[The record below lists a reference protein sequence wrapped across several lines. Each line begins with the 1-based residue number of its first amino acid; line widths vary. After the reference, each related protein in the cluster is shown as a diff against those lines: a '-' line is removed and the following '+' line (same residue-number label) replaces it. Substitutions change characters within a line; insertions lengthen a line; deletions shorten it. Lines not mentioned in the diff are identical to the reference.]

1 MENWTDRGSLT
12 VISGFSGAGKGTIMK
27 ELLKAHPEYVLSV
40 SVTTREPREGEEE
53 GKSYFFISK
62 EEFARMVREDELL
75 EHADYASC
83 SYGTPRAFVEKK
95 IAEGADVILEIES
108 QGAAI
113 IKAKCPSAIMIFV
126 MTPSAQMLK
135 DRLIGRGTETMDKVR
150 ERLLQA
156 QTECDRI
163 DQYDT
168 VIINEAGKSEEAA
181 ERVHEAIQAQK
192 RAPGRIRDFVEK
204 FGEDLR
210 EINVSQETF

>member
-1 MENWTDRGSLT
+1 
-12 VISGFSGAGKGTIMK
+12 
-27 ELLKAHPEYVLSV
+27 
-40 SVTTREPREGEEE
+40 
-53 GKSYFFISK
+53 
-62 EEFARMVREDELL
+62 
-75 EHADYASC
+75 
-83 SYGTPRAFVEKK
+83 
-95 IAEGADVILEIES
+95 
-108 QGAAI
+108 
-113 IKAKCPSAIMIFV
+113 
-126 MTPSAQMLK
+126 MLK

-156 QTECDRI
+156 QTECGRI

-210 EINVSQETF
+210 EINISQETF